1 MQPVRRSVW
10 GLVGGLLFVQA
21 IQAQQPTPA
30 RDVNSDPATYVNL
43 GIASGERRNLPEALD
58 YFNKAISLDPNYV
71 AAYENRG
78 KLYVF
83 AHRYDEAQADYTK
96 ALELN
101 PKDTGAYYSRG
112 VIEGVKND
120 LDGAI
125 NDFNHVL
132 TLDPKYMLALFNR
145 GHAKYLKNDLPGVI
159 ADCTQAIA
167 LNPAYPFSYYIR
179 GLAERAQHN
188 LPAAT
193 ADFQKAA
200 DIGIADGVLWTWVTE
215 AEKYQ
220 RAVADAHLSA
230 SLPKLLQNPEAAFDS
245 QIANFLLGKMI
256 AEALI
261 TEGKKG
267 NPGEGHL
274 GSAYFFIGISKRLAG
289 DANGAQEAFQ
299 NAMTTAD
306 KGAEEYIESQREL
319 SPAPKK

>member
-10 GLVGGLLFVQA
+10 GLVGALLFVQA
-21 IQAQQPTPA
+21 AHAQQPTPA

-43 GIASGERRNLPEALD
+43 GIASGERGNLPEALS
-58 YFNKAISLDPNYV
+58 YFNKAISLDSNYI

-83 AHRYDEAQADYTK
+83 AHRYDEAQSDYTK
-96 ALELN
+96 ALEIN
-101 PKDTGAYYSRG
+101 PKDTGAYYSLG
-112 VIEGVKND
+112 VIKGMKND

-132 TLDPKYMLALFNR
+132 TLDPKYMMALFNR

-167 LNPAYPFSYYIR
+167 LNPAYPISYYIR

-188 LPAAT
+188 LPAAI
-193 ADFQKAA
+193 ADFQKSA
-200 DIGIADGVLWTWVTE
+200 DIGIADGVLWAWVAETE
-215 AEKYQ
+215 NGQ
-220 RAVADAHLSA
+220 RDAADAHLSA
-230 SLPKLLQNPEAAFDS
+230 NLPKLPQNPETAFDS
-245 QIANFLLGKMI
+245 QIANFLLVKMT
-256 AEALI
+256 ADALLA
-261 TEGKKG
+261 EGKKG
-267 NPGEGHL
+267 NPADGHL
-274 GSAYFFIGISKRLAG
+274 GSAYFFIGISKHLAG

-299 NAMTTAD
+299 NAMATAD

-319 SPAPKK
+319 SQAPKK